1 MLHDVQ
7 LADRVDETWIRQV
20 LKNLG
25 VQLRGDDV
33 GEELPPERNATVW
46 QDLLVST
53 LAPPLGIKKGY
64 FVGGFSGF
72 WLLMRCLC
80 SL

>member
-53 LAPPLGIKKGY
+53 LAPPLGIKKG
-64 FVGGFSGF
+64 FLWGGFQG
-72 WLLMRCLC
+72 LGY
-80 SL
+80 